1 MRLGI
6 ASRLAACIDDPR
18 APGRVVHGL
27 DEIIRF
33 RILMIAAGYEDG
45 NDADRLRRDPMFKLA
60 MARLPEAGDLCS
72 QATISRA
79 ENLPGPRALLRMGLA
94 IVEHYCSSF
103 CSVPNRIVL
112 DIDDTFDAVHGAQQ
126 LCLFNAHH
134 DEYGYQPIV
143 VFDGDGRM
151 VAAVLRP
158 ACRPKGTQIVKWL
171 RRLIDVIRSHWPR
184 TAIMLR
190 GDSHYCTPEVLR
202 FCRARDLRYI
212 FGVATTS
219 TLRKHVIAL
228 EASTTARAEQTPGE
242 KVRRFKEFNDGAA
255 SWDCVERII
264 ARVEAGPL
272 GVDTRFIVT
281 NLKAGSPRTVYQ
293 DIYCARGQRQSDA
306 PVPAYRR
313 LLAHVEFSLPD
324 ATSFTLARHPVRYL
338 APAPDQ
344 TRRPHRDIEE
354 ISSSASATINAG
366 SGHPQLRSGQ
376 TAQVAGLSSGA
387 VARPVTISANSSAET
402 SPSPPKPAQ
411 IGRRSITPPRRREKR
426 PPFFRRPTAR
436 ISSVRHAAITARH
449 PHFREVLETTWPSE
463 PQKAA
468 YIRPDD
474 RSRTESSAHPPSA
487 HVDRRA
493 AYSPEARDSRC
504 LDCAPSEFHT
514 TP

>member
-94 IVEHYCSSF
+94 MVEHYCSSV

-158 ACRPKGTQIVKWL
+158 ACRPKGTQIVKSL

-242 KVRRFKEFNDGAA
+242 TVRRFKEFNDGAA
-255 SWDCVERII
+255 SWDRVERII

-411 IGRRSITPPRRREKR
+411 IGRRSITPPRQRAKR
-426 PPFFRRPTAR
+426 PFFPPADGSHFISTPRRD
-436 ISSVRHAAITARH
+436 H
-449 PHFREVLETTWPSE
+449 
-463 PQKAA
+463 
-468 YIRPDD
+468 
-474 RSRTESSAHPPSA
+474 
-487 HVDRRA
+487 
-493 AYSPEARDSRC
+493 
-504 LDCAPSEFHT
+504 CAPPAFPRSSGNDLAI
-514 TP
+514 